1 VTRPRHRPSAHSIA
15 PAAGALFALMAIAA
29 FGGCF
34 VSFDGYQL
42 GESGAANRLSDAGQN
57 AKAGTNDGDAGSP
70 DGGSSTNA
78 AGSAGESARAGRS
91 GVAGAGSGGTSNSK
105 GGTAGTL
112 ETAGAGRS
120 SAGSS
125 GKSSA
130 GSAGT
135 SGAGSSGAG
144 SGGSSGAGSSGAGSS
159 GAGSSGA
166 GSGGTSGAQYGCLTT
181 HARISVEI
189 PRAGSPSIYCID
201 RSEVKNAEYKAFLDA
216 VGGATAG
223 AQAPACAFNSSYA
236 PDTAGACNQYDPV
249 GKANLP
255 VACVDWCDAAAYCK
269 WEGKHLCG
277 RVDGGGANPP
287 ASSADATMSAWYRAC
302 SHAGELDLPY
312 GNVYDGMRCIGL
324 DNAAIH
330 PVAVPHTDCEGGY
343 SGLYDMSGNVAE
355 WEDSCSG
362 DTGAT
367 DSCLTRGGSYLDT
380 DKPVGNAPSLLCNSK
395 VHGNP
400 GVATKPRSTRNEEI
414 GFRCCS
420 DAVLIP

>member
-1 VTRPRHRPSAHSIA
+1 VTRLRHRLRTRSIA
-15 PAAGALFALMAIAA
+15 PAAGALFGLMAIAA

-42 GESGAANRLSDAGQN
+42 GESGAANRLSDAGEN
-57 AKAGTNDGDAGSP
+57 GKAGSTDGDAGSP
-70 DGGSSTNA
+70 IGGSSTNA
-78 AGSAGESARAGRS
+78 AGSAGDSARAGRS
-91 GVAGAGSGGTSNSK
+91 GVAGAGSAGTANSK
-105 GGTAGTL
+105 GGTAGIV
-112 ETAGAGRS
+112 ETAGRG
-120 SAGSS
+120 GTS
-125 GKSSA
+125 GTS
-130 GSAGT
+130 SAGT
-135 SGAGSSGAG
+135 SSAGTSSAG
-144 SGGSSGAGSSGAGSS
+144 TSSAGTSSAGTSS
-159 GAGSSGA
+159 AGT
-166 GSGGTSGAQYGCLTT
+166 GGTSGAQYGCLTT

-255 VACVDWCDAAAYCK
+255 VACIDWCDAAAYCK

-324 DNAAIH
+324 DNTAIH

-362 DTGAT
+362 DTGAA

>member
-57 AKAGTNDGDAGSP
+57 AKAGSNDGDAGSP
-70 DGGSSTNA
+70 DGGSSTIA

-91 GVAGAGSGGTSNSK
+91 GVAGAGSGGTANSK

-125 GKSSA
+125 G
-130 GSAGT
+130 T
-135 SGAGSSGAG
+135 SGAGSSGT
-144 SGGSSGAGSSGAGSS
+144 SGAGGAGSS

>member
-1 VTRPRHRPSAHSIA
+1 MTRLRHRLRTRSIA
-15 PAAGALFALMAIAA
+15 PAAGALFGLMAIAA

-42 GESGAANRLSDAGQN
+42 GESGAANRLSDAGEN
-57 AKAGTNDGDAGSP
+57 GKAGSTDGDAGSP
-70 DGGSSTNA
+70 IGGSSTNA
-78 AGSAGESARAGRS
+78 AGSAGDSARAGRS
-91 GVAGAGSGGTSNSK
+91 GVAGAGSAGTANSK
-105 GGTAGTL
+105 GGTAGIV
-112 ETAGAGRS
+112 ETAGRG
-120 SAGSS
+120 GTS
-125 GKSSA
+125 GTS
-130 GSAGT
+130 SAGT
-135 SGAGSSGAG
+135 SSAGT
-144 SGGSSGAGSSGAGSS
+144 
-159 GAGSSGA
+159 
-166 GSGGTSGAQYGCLTT
+166 GGTSGAQYGCLTT

-255 VACVDWCDAAAYCK
+255 VACIDWCDAAAYCK

-324 DNAAIH
+324 DNTAIH

-362 DTGAT
+362 DTGAA

>member
-1 VTRPRHRPSAHSIA
+1 
-15 PAAGALFALMAIAA
+15 M
-29 FGGCF
+29 
-34 VSFDGYQL
+34 
-42 GESGAANRLSDAGQN
+42 
-57 AKAGTNDGDAGSP
+57 
-70 DGGSSTNA
+70 
-78 AGSAGESARAGRS
+78 
-91 GVAGAGSGGTSNSK
+91 
-105 GGTAGTL
+105 
-112 ETAGAGRS
+112 
-120 SAGSS
+120 
-125 GKSSA
+125 
-130 GSAGT
+130 
-135 SGAGSSGAG
+135 
-144 SGGSSGAGSSGAGSS
+144 
-159 GAGSSGA
+159 
-166 GSGGTSGAQYGCLTT
+166 
-181 HARISVEI
+181 EI